1 MATEAACPVVH
12 ASISRSVHLT
22 SHRSSEPFDWDGAL
36 ACIHVRQ
43 LNTYI
48 CSYGWYASPSI
59 IHVTASLLAIVKL
72 IRLRLNRQRA
82 LCRNFV
88 DEQCRS
94 YWPIATLPFRG
105 FQNGLAERYKC
116 LSNRWADATI
126 NWMNWPIHHQ
136 SLSLLC
142 SLPLPLPGANSS
154 SRSFVVVRTLF
165 FRCNRN
171 VWFTAHIMDNVS
183 EIIQ

>member
-1 MATEAACPVVH
+1 VAEAVCPVVH
-12 ASISRSVHLT
+12 TSISRSVHLT
-22 SHRSSEPFDWDGAL
+22 SHRSSEPFEQDGVL

-48 CSYGWYASPSI
+48 CSYEWYASLGI

-94 YWPIATLPFRG
+94 YWPIVTPPFRG

-116 LSNRWADATI
+116 LSNRWTDATI

-136 SLSLLC
+136 SLSFLC
-142 SLPLPLPGANSS
+142 PPFSSLDANSVAIICRSENSVLPL
-154 SRSFVVVRTLF
+154 
-165 FRCNRN
+165 
-171 VWFTAHIMDNVS
+171 
-183 EIIQ
+183 

>member
-1 MATEAACPVVH
+1 MAVEVACPVVH

-22 SHRSSEPFDWDGAL
+22 SHRSSEPFDRDGVL
-36 ACIHVRQ
+36 ACIHVCR

-48 CSYGWYASPSI
+48 CSYGRYASPSI

-94 YWPIATLPFRG
+94 YWPIATPPFRG

-136 SLSLLC
+136 SLSFLC
-142 SLPLPLPGANSS
+142 SISSRREFLIAIICRSENSVLPL
-154 SRSFVVVRTLF
+154 
-165 FRCNRN
+165 
-171 VWFTAHIMDNVS
+171 
-183 EIIQ
+183 